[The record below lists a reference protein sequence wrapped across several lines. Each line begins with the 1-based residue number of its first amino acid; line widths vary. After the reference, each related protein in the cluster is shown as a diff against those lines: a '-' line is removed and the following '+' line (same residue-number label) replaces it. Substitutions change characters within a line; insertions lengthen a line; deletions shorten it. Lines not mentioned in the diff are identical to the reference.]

1 MSTNNV
7 RRHQTAEQQVV
18 NLAERRT
25 ARATTLAAIRD
36 RLAVTI
42 VERESHDLDA
52 NDLYGDLAEL
62 ESAIKVIAPQLYAD
76 RWVAW
81 VEQDTELA
89 HDADSPRDDC
99 ALCTL
104 LQSYRTA

>member
-7 RRHQTAEQQVV
+7 RRHQTAEQEVI

-25 ARATTLAAIRD
+25 ARAATLIAIRD

-89 HDADSPRDDC
+89 HDSGSPRAAC
-99 ALCTL
+99 TLCTL
-104 LQSYRTA
+104 LQSHRSA